1 METLILGGIIIVNL
15 RNMHLIVNESKA
27 NLFKIPSGRIIHE
40 AEVTKRGK
48 RFVPGRLEILAAWES
63 RDYAV
68 TKYHRSKVQ
77 TKGKV
82 QIKVRM

>member
-1 METLILGGIIIVNL
+1 MK
-15 RNMHLIVNESKA
+15 RIVNESKA
-27 NLFKIPSGRIIHE
+27 NLFKIPSRGIIHDE
-40 AEVTKRGK
+40 DEVTNRGT

-77 TKGKV
+77 IKGKV